1 MSQILIIEDEIKAA
15 KELRRMLEDTY
26 PEAKIMG
33 ILSSVEESIEWLNQ
47 HPSPDLIF
55 SDIQLA
61 DGLSFDIFKAVKI
74 QAPVIFCTAFDEYAI
89 RAFETNGIDYLL
101 KPIDKERLQQGLSKL
116 NTLKN
121 AFKAPNTPL
130 ENLLSVLKPSHK
142 STLLVY
148 FKDKI
153 LPIKAHE
160 IAFFYYENGTL
171 AAYTHKN
178 LRYQLHYSLDDL
190 ENQLDS
196 QMFYRAN
203 RQFIVHKE
211 AIISVEQYFAR
222 KLVLKL
228 SLTTPETV
236 VVSKAKASHF
246 LRWMEQ

>member
-171 AAYTHKN
+171 AAYPQKPPLSAT
-178 LRYQLHYSLDDL
+178 L
-190 ENQLDS
+190 
-196 QMFYRAN
+196 
-203 RQFIVHKE
+203 
-211 AIISVEQYFAR
+211 FA
-222 KLVLKL
+222 
-228 SLTTPETV
+228 
-236 VVSKAKASHF
+236 
-246 LRWMEQ
+246 

>member
-130 ENLLSVLKPSHK
+130 ENLLWFSSLRINRRYWFISKTKSSPSKPMK
-142 STLLVY
+142 
-148 FKDKI
+148 
-153 LPIKAHE
+153 LP
-160 IAFFYYENGTL
+160 FFITKMEHWPPIPTK
-171 AAYTHKN
+171 T
-178 LRYQLHYSLDDL
+178 S
-190 ENQLDS
+190 
-196 QMFYRAN
+196 
-203 RQFIVHKE
+203 
-211 AIISVEQYFAR
+211 AISYIIR
-222 KLVLKL
+222 
-228 SLTTPETV
+228 LTTLKINLIRKCFTAPTG
-236 VVSKAKASHF
+236 SLSFTKRPSF
-246 LRWMEQ
+246 Q